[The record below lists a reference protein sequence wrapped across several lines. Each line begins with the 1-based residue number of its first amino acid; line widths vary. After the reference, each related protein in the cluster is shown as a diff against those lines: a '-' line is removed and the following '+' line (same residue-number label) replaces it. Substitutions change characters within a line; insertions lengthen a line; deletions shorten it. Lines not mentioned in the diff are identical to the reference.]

1 MPPTARGDRRLVPR
15 LIETGRPLNSNRVTA
30 PACAA
35 TGRTPSFWLDQLG
48 TVAQRP
54 ALRGAEEADV
64 CIVGG
69 GFTGLWT
76 AYELRRADP
85 QLRVVVLEAEHAGFG
100 ASGRNGGW
108 VLGKVSGSPQ
118 AWKRRGGSG
127 AARAMARAI
136 QATVGEIG
144 EVVELEQIACDW
156 CHGGSLTVAQ
166 SEPQLAR
173 LRSELERERGW
184 VGEDTAWRLIGGE
197 EVRQRVAVARAVGA
211 LYTPHCAR
219 VQPAKLAAGLAEAAE
234 HRGAL
239 IYEGSRVLK
248 TAPGVAYTAGGRVD
262 ARYVIVAT
270 EGYTANLPGR
280 HRALLPLNSAMI
292 VTEPLP
298 AELLSKLRWQRA
310 ETLLDG
316 SHFYTYSQRTA
327 DGRVA
332 IGGRGVPYRFGS
344 RTDREDP
351 VPERT
356 VAQLRERLSSLFPQL
371 REVSVARAWHGV
383 LGVARDWCPSVGLDR
398 GSGLAYAGGYAGEG
412 VAASN
417 LAGRTLRDLILG
429 QDTELTRLPWV
440 GKPARNWEPEPLR
453 FVGAHGIYSLYRAA
467 DRHEAKTG
475 RSSPIAAFANALAG
489 R

>member
-1 MPPTARGDRRLVPR
+1 MCV
-15 LIETGRPLNSNRVTA
+15 
-30 PACAA
+30 
-35 TGRTPSFWLDQLG
+35 
-48 TVAQRP
+48 
-54 ALRGAEEADV
+54 
-64 CIVGG
+64 VGG

-76 AYELRRADP
+76 AYELLRAAPD
-85 QLRVVVLEAEHAGFG
+85 LRVVVLEAEYVGFG

-108 VLGKVSGSPQ
+108 VLGRVSGNAR
-118 AWKRRGGSG
+118 AWRRRGGDN
-127 AARAMARAI
+127 APQAMARAI
-136 QATVGEIG
+136 RDTVGEVG
-144 EVVELEQIACDW
+144 QVVEREQIACDW
-156 CHGGSLTVAQ
+156 RQGGSLTVAQ
-166 SEPQLAR
+166 NEAQLAR
-173 LRSELERERGW
+173 LEQELGREREWAQGDFAVRLLSGAELEH
-184 VGEDTAWRLIGGE
+184 
-197 EVRQRVAVARAVGA
+197 RVAVHEGVGA
-211 LYTPHCAR
+211 LYTPYCAR
-219 VQPAKLAAGLAEAAE
+219 VQPARLAAGLAAAAE
-234 HRGAL
+234 RRGAV
-239 IYEGSRVLK
+239 IYERSRVVQATGHSAH
-248 TAPGVAYTAGGRVD
+248 TASGSVR
-262 ARYVIVAT
+262 ARYVVLAT
-270 EGYTANLPGR
+270 EGYTANFPHR
-280 HRALLPLNSAMI
+280 HRRLLPLNSAMI
-292 VTEPLP
+292 VTEPLAP
-298 AELLSKLRWQRA
+298 ELWSALGWEGA

-356 VAQLRERLSSLFPQL
+356 VAQLRERLASLFPQL

-383 LGVARDWCPSVGLDR
+383 LGVARDWCPSVGLDHA
-398 GSGLAYAGGYAGEG
+398 SGLAYAGGYAGEG

-453 FVGAHGIYSLYRAA
+453 FVGAHGIYYLYRAA

-475 RSSPIAAFANALAG
+475 RSSPIAAFANLLAG